1 MEAGLWPQ
9 ENDTEFGFRKV
20 IFAKE
25 QKGHDLFTYKAIHF
39 ASGIYFL
46 VSFCYSTK

>member
-20 IFAKE
+20 MFAKE
-25 QKGHDLFTYKAIHF
+25 QKGHDLFTYI